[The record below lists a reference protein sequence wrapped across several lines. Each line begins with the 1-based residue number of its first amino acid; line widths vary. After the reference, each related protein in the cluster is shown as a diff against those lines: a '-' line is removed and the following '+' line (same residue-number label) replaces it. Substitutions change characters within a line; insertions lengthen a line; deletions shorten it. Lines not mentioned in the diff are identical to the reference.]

1 MTLERTPEPE
11 LMDEPLQAR
20 AYSEA
25 DFSGPHDHMIELVR
39 ERLPG
44 LPAQGRALDL
54 GCGPGDV
61 SFRLARAFPGWRVD
75 GLDGAPNMISL
86 ARERAAREESG
97 SRVEFFEVRLPEGET
112 GRRDYAL
119 VLSNSLLH
127 HLPDPAILWS
137 CVASYRAEGPFV
149 FVMDLSRPESEEVLE
164 AMVATYVSNEPD
176 ILQRDFRYSLHA
188 AYRPDEVAV
197 QLQENGLANL
207 SIELVSDRHW
217 IAWGR
222 LQPEPSTHETG
233 GRIS

>member
-1 MTLERTPEPE
+1 MLERTPEPE

-25 DFSGPHDHMIELVR
+25 DFSVPHDHLIELLR
-39 ERLPG
+39 GRLPG
-44 LPAQGRALDL
+44 LPGQGRALDL

-61 SFRLARAFPGWRVD
+61 SLRFARAFPGWHID
-75 GLDGAPNMISL
+75 GLDGAPNMIAL
-86 ARERAAREESG
+86 ARQRAAREEGG
-97 SRVEFFEVRLPEGET
+97 SRVSFFEARLPEGGT

-137 CVASYRAEGPFV
+137 SISSYRAGGPSV
-149 FVMDLSRPESEEVLE
+149 FVMDLSRPESEEILE
-164 AMVATYVSNEPD
+164 AMVATYASGEPE

-188 AYRPDEVAV
+188 AYRPDEVAL
-197 QLQENGLANL
+197 QLEKNGLPDL

-222 LQPEPSTHETG
+222 LGLERPAHETEG
-233 GRIS
+233 QIR